1 MYKTIKDINLKNK
14 KVILR
19 VTYDVPL
26 KKNGNGWMV
35 VDDSRIKISIPTID
49 YLLKQNCKIILISYL
64 GRPHGKVAED
74 LRLKPVVKELIRQ
87 LALLNNTKGNL
98 TGLAAKKV
106 KIIYLKDCV
115 GKEVEYKI
123 KEMKPREITL
133 LENTRFHPEEEKND
147 LKFAQK
153 LANLG
158 EIFINDAFAQSHRMY
173 ASTVGI
179 TNFLPSAMGLNF
191 EKEIKILTKI
201 KTNSKKPLVIIIGGV
216 KINTKIEVIKNFLKQ
231 ADWILIGGVAG
242 LIFLKELGYNVGK
255 LPNDTLKS
263 QTNNSI
269 KKILA
274 ELLPFVGEKIIL
286 PIDGI
291 IEKTIG
297 LKKQARE
304 IDIAFLNSHDLSEC
318 SILDIGPQTIELF
331 SQYIKKVKTIIWNG
345 PMGLFE
351 KEKFSQG
358 TKKIAQAIAD
368 SKVYSL
374 IGGGDTE
381 EAISKFNLDGKFS
394 HVCVAGGAMLE
405 FLADKKLP
413 GLEVLKIKK

>member
-26 KKNGNGWMV
+26 KKNGNGWIV
-35 VDDSRIKISIPTID
+35 ADDSRIKISIPTIE

-64 GRPHGKVAED
+64 GRPHGKVIED
-74 LRLKPVVKELIRQ
+74 LRLKPVVKKLIDQ
-87 LALLNNTKGNL
+87 LAN
-98 TGLAAKKV
+98 KKI

-115 GKEVEYKI
+115 GKEVKKKI
-123 KEMKPREITL
+123 EEMKTNEIIL
-133 LENTRFHPEEEKND
+133 LENTRFYPEEEKND
-147 LKFAQK
+147 LKFAKK

-158 EIFINDAFAQSHRMY
+158 EVFINDAFAQSHRIH

-179 TNFLPSAMGLNF
+179 TKFLPSAMGLNF

-201 KTNSKKPLVIIIGGV
+201 KTNSKKPLVIIIGGI

-255 LPNDTLKS
+255 LPNDSLKN

-269 KKILA
+269 IKTIA
-274 ELLPFVGEKIIL
+274 ELLSFVGEKIIL
-286 PIDGI
+286 PVDGV

-297 LKKQARE
+297 LKKQARK
-304 IDIAFLNSHDLSEC
+304 IDIAFLNSHNLSEC

-331 SQYIKKVKTIIWNG
+331 SQYIKKAKTIIWNG
-345 PMGLFE
+345 PMGMFE
-351 KEKFSQG
+351 KEKFNQG
-358 TKKIAQAIAD
+358 TKK
-368 SKVYSL
+368 
-374 IGGGDTE
+374 
-381 EAISKFNLDGKFS
+381 
-394 HVCVAGGAMLE
+394 
-405 FLADKKLP
+405 
-413 GLEVLKIKK
+413 

>member
-1 MYKTIKDINLKNK
+1 MYKIIQNINLKNK

-19 VTYDVPL
+19 VAYDVPL
-26 KKNGNGWMV
+26 KKNGNGLV
-35 VDDSRIKISIPTID
+35 ITDNSRIKISIPTIK
-49 YLLKQNCKIILISYL
+49 YLLKQNCKIILVSYL
-64 GRPHGKVAED
+64 GRPNGKVIEN
-74 LRLKPVVKELIRQ
+74 LRLKPIAKELVRQ
-87 LALLNNTKGNL
+87 LAN
-98 TGLAAKKV
+98 KKE
-106 KIIYLKDCV
+106 KIIYLKDCI
-115 GKEVEYKI
+115 GKEVEKKI
-123 KEMKPREITL
+123 ENMQSNEIIL
-133 LENTRFHPEEEKND
+133 LENTRFYPEEEEND
-147 LKFAQK
+147 LKFAKK

-158 EIFINDAFAQSHRMY
+158 EVFINDAFAQSHRMY

-191 EKEIKILTKI
+191 EKEIKILDKI
-201 KTNSKKPLVIIIGGV
+201 KTNFKKPLVIVIGGV

-255 LPNDTLKS
+255 LPNDNLKS
-263 QTNNSI
+263 QTNNSM
-269 KKILA
+269 KKILT
-274 ELLPFVGEKIIL
+274 ELLPFIGEKIIL

-291 IEKTIG
+291 VEKNIG
-297 LKKQARE
+297 FKKQTKE

-318 SILDIGPQTIELF
+318 SILDIGSQTIELF
-331 SQYIKKVKTIIWNG
+331 SQYIKKAKIVIWNG

-358 TKKIAQAIAD
+358 TKAIAQTIAN

-413 GLEVLKIKK
+413 ALEVLKD

>member
-26 KKNGNGWMV
+26 KKNGNGWIV
-35 VDDSRIKISIPTID
+35 ADDSRIKISIPTIE

-64 GRPHGKVAED
+64 GRPHGKVIED
-74 LRLKPVVKELIRQ
+74 LRLKPVAKKLIDQ
-87 LALLNNTKGNL
+87 LAN
-98 TGLAAKKV
+98 KKI
-106 KIIYLKDCV
+106 KIFYLKDCV
-115 GKEVEYKI
+115 GKEVKKKI
-123 KEMKPREITL
+123 EEMKTNEIIL
-133 LENTRFHPEEEKND
+133 LENTRFYPEEEKND
-147 LKFAQK
+147 LKFAKK

-158 EIFINDAFAQSHRMY
+158 EVFINDAFAQSHRIH

-179 TNFLPSAMGLNF
+179 TKFLPSVMGLNF

-201 KTNSKKPLVIIIGGV
+201 KTNSKKPLVVIIGGI

-255 LPNDTLKS
+255 LPNDSLKN

-269 KKILA
+269 TKTIT

-286 PIDGI
+286 PVDGI

-297 LKKQARE
+297 LKKQARK
-304 IDIAFLNSHDLSEC
+304 IDIAFLNSHNLSEC

-331 SQYIKKVKTIIWNG
+331 SQYIKKAKTIIWNG
-345 PMGLFE
+345 PMGMFE

-358 TKKIAQAIAD
+358 TKKIAQAIAN
-368 SKVYSL
+368 SQIYSL

-381 EAISKFNLDGKFS
+381 EAINKFNLDGKFS
-394 HVCVAGGAMLE
+394 YVCVAGGAMLE

-413 GLEVLKIKK
+413 ALEALRQKNSV